1 MKTHPQC
8 FPCFLNQVLRTA
20 EILGFSQQDLFGLV
34 KRACTILA
42 GFNEVHPPPRNAV
55 EIYDMLSEAAGV
67 ADPFKRIKEE
77 STRSALELLPRLEA
91 LAAEASRDGDG
102 LGAAVRLAACGNVI
116 DYGVGSTYDLQG
128 ELQQIM
134 EVPFAA
140 WDMDEFSTLL
150 EGADHVLYIG
160 DNAGE
165 TVFDIPLIREL
176 KARGLDVVY
185 AVRGGPIINDVTM
198 DEAEASG
205 ISRLCRVVSTGCRAP
220 GIVFE
225 WCSKEFLGLF
235 DSAPLIISKGQGN
248 FETLFRAERAADR
261 PIFFIFKVKCR
272 VVSGFLEMPL
282 GSMLFMKI

>member
-1 MKTHPQC
+1 MKTHPHC

-20 EILGFSQQDLFGLV
+20 EILGFSRQDLLGLV
-34 KRACTILA
+34 KRACAILT
-42 GFNEVHPPPRNAV
+42 GFNEAYPPPRNAV
-55 EIYDMLSEAAGV
+55 EIYDMISEAAGV
-67 ADPFKRIKEE
+67 ADPFKKIKEE

-91 LAAEASRDGDG
+91 LVEEEGDG

-128 ELQQIM
+128 ELRQIM
-134 EVPFAA
+134 EVAFAA
-140 WDMDEFSTLL
+140 WDMDEFSALM

-165 TVFDIPLIREL
+165 AVFDIPLIKEL
-176 KARGLDVVY
+176 RARGLDVIY

-205 ISRLCRVVSTGCRAP
+205 ISRLCRVISTGCRAP

-225 WCSKEFLGLF
+225 WCNNEFLRLF

-248 FETLFRAERAADR
+248 FETLFRAERAAGR

-272 VVSGFLEMPL
+272 VVSGFLGMPL